1 MHQTLAS
8 TPAELQIPCHRLF
21 LVLERL
27 CRVVA
32 TPGGRILVLLLLVI
46 LGYAGAMF
54 RIRFAEQLG
63 GSALIALLLVLAR
76 HPASPGLVSGV
87 LGLFKQPRD

>member
-1 MHQTLAS
+1 MHPTLSA
-8 TPAELQIPCHRLF
+8 TPANHIQIPFRRLF

-32 TPGGRILVLLLLVI
+32 TPGGRILVLLFLVM

-54 RIRFAEQLG
+54 RIPFAEHLG
-63 GSALIALLLVLAR
+63 ASAAIVLLLVLAR
-76 HPASPGLVSGV
+76 HPASPGLLGAV
-87 LGLFKQPRD
+87 LAMLKK